1 MSTPASDSFQ
11 DNSTAQTETV
21 AGFSIRDTATATDKL
36 GFDAYV
42 EAVAA
47 FLTNEGTEPPLT
59 MSIEGEWGSGKSSFM
74 LLLETAI
81 KDDYKRSGRQAKTV
95 WFNAWRFDKDEALWA
110 AFALLITNSL
120 AKRLPFSKRAQ
131 AHWTLQKQRF
141 DWKRGW
147 FPVVRFILLSLFLAY
162 TTIALGRHLIKD
174 PDAINPFSKS
184 VTSTS
189 GATTNTPNDHQSPPS
204 AKEPSPEEALLKLT
218 LTGAGGVGSLLLLAM
233 LVKKATDAIGNPF
246 AIDLKKFS
254 GSLNYEE
261 RISFIEQFHA
271 DFAKILKVYAEGQ
284 TVFVFIDDLDRCE
297 LPRAADM
304 MQTINLL
311 MSDTCKVVYVLG
323 LDRDKIAAGLA
334 SKYEKLLTYLGSAR
348 GGTNA
353 ESSAQSGLDF
363 GFDFLEKFIQI
374 PYQIPTPTT
383 ESISRLFSSSDG
395 QRPTI
400 PSTENV
406 DRGILFE
413 TKADS
418 TLVQQIVAMI
428 APSFDHNPRRMKQ
441 FVNCFRLCAITASRT
456 GLFGPPRDAKF
467 SRLTAE
473 QLGKMVAICLRWPLL
488 IVDAVSNPKLIRLL
502 EVRATEQGSS
512 EVIDNRTLAL
522 ASYWASKPRLLSLLR
537 YGLPEQGKPK
547 YSLTALDLER
557 YLQVSPPISPQQA
570 SRPADQAR
578 EPISRG
584 ESEDYLKSSS
594 RSDDASDSRQ
604 QWIGTGFADAPVNPK
619 GSSEQR
625 RFPNVKR

>member
-1 MSTPASDSFQ
+1 MSAPVSDAFEQS
-11 DNSTAQTETV
+11 SKTQTETV
-21 AGFSIRDTATATDKL
+21 AGFTIRDTATATDKL
-36 GFDAYV
+36 GFGAYV

-47 FLTNEGTEPPLT
+47 FLTNEGTDPPLT

-74 LLLETAI
+74 LLLEAAI
-81 KDDYKRSGRQAKTV
+81 EDHYKRSGKQAKTV

-120 AKRLPFSKRAQ
+120 AGKLPFSKRVRAD
-131 AHWTLQKQRF
+131 WTLQKRRF

-147 FPVVRFILLSLFLAY
+147 FPVVRFALLSLFLLY
-162 TTIALGRHLIKD
+162 TTIALGRHLVSHHD
-174 PDAINPFSKS
+174 EINPFSKS
-184 VTSTS
+184 VTN
-189 GATTNTPNDHQSPPS
+189 GQQNTPG
-204 AKEPSPEEALLKLT
+204 AKEPSPEEALLKLL
-218 LTGAGGVGSLLLLAM
+218 LTGAGGAGSLLLLAM
-233 LVKKATDAIGNPF
+233 LIKKATDTVGNPF

-261 RISFIEQFHA
+261 RISFIEQFHE

-334 SKYEKLLTYLGSAR
+334 SKYEKLLTYLGSSR

-383 ESISRLFSSSDG
+383 ESISRLFSGSNG
-395 QRPTI
+395 QEPTI
-400 PSTENV
+400 PTTENV
-406 DRGILFE
+406 DPGILFE
-413 TKADS
+413 TKTDS

-456 GLFGPPRDAKF
+456 GLFGPPRDVKF
-467 SRLTAE
+467 SRLTPE

-488 IVDAVSNPKLIRLL
+488 IVDAVSNPKLIGLL
-502 EVRATEQGSS
+502 ELRATEEGSS
-512 EVIDNRTLAL
+512 GVIDNRVLAL

-537 YGLPEQGKPK
+537 YGLPEQGKTK
-547 YSLTALDLER
+547 YSLATLDLER

-578 EPISRG
+578 ESISRG
-584 ESEDYLKSSS
+584 GLEDYLKSSS

-604 QWIGTGFADAPVNPK
+604 QWIGTGFADAPLSTKRP
-619 GSSEQR
+619 SAQR
-625 RFPNVKR
+625 SFPNIKK